1 MFVYI
6 FKRLYAITGSV
17 FLMSGDVFFF
27 LWRMKVSFA
36 CFKFLQTGFHEAG

>member
-1 MFVYI
+1 MFVSI

-36 CFKFLQTGFHEAG
+36 CFKFFTNWFS